1 MLKSPKLDKFM
12 ENEPQ
17 NSPTKPLEN
26 EESRNMANSQ
36 KDEKNELIR
45 LAKENLDYTKLIY
58 KDTQKIR
65 RFMFWRMIINIIWI
79 ILIIAPAIV
88 AIIWLPPLLNNLFGS
103 YANLLGGNMDGINS
117 VLNDLK

>member
-1 MLKSPKLDKFM
+1 
-12 ENEPQ
+12 
-17 NSPTKPLEN
+17 
-26 EESRNMANSQ
+26 MANSQ

>member
-12 ENEPQ
+12 ENKPQ

-26 EESRNMANSQ
+26 GESRNMASYE
-36 KDEKNELIR
+36 KDEKSELIS

-65 RFMFWRMIINIIWI
+65 RFMFWRLVINIIWI

-88 AIIWLPPLLNNLFGS
+88 AIIWLPPLLNNLFGN
-103 YANLLGGNMDGINS
+103 YADLFGNMDSINS